1 MTPIQRMGFFCAHLG
16 VIFFLAC
23 ASVQT
28 PEPRDESSDFWIFLL
43 VGQSNM
49 AGRGD
54 VAGVDSQVHPRVVML
69 DQNDTWQP
77 ARDPLHFDKPIAGV
91 GPGLSFGKVLAGS
104 YPEVRIGLVPCA
116 AGGSRIEAWTP
127 GGYHDQTDS
136 YPYDE
141 ALRRTRRALQ
151 DGVLMGILWHQGE
164 GNSKVEHFDGYEDKL
179 VDLIRRFRSELSVPG
194 IPVVMGELGVF
205 TYEDRPLC
213 REINFIFHTIAD
225 SDPNAAV
232 VSADGLSCK
241 ADSIH
246 FDAASARELGR
257 RYARAWIGMRENQGE

>member
-1 MTPIQRMGFFCAHLG
+1 MIPIRRFQLFLVVFS

-23 ASVQT
+23 AAVQT
-28 PEPRDESSDFWIFLL
+28 PETRDESSDFWIFLL
-43 VGQSNM
+43 AGQSNM
-49 AGRGD
+49 AGRGQ
-54 VAGVDSQVHPRVVML
+54 VAGVDSQVHPRVAML

-77 ARDPLHFDKPIAGV
+77 ATDPVHFDKPIAGV
-91 GPGLSFGKVLAGS
+91 GPGLTFGKILAET
-104 YPEVRIGLVPCA
+104 YPEVHIGLIPCA

-141 ALRRTRRALQ
+141 ALRRTRRAVE
-151 DGVLMGILWHQGE
+151 DGKLMGILWHQGE
-164 GNSKVEHFDGYEDKL
+164 GNSRPEHFDGYEDKL
-179 VDLIRRFRSELSVPG
+179 TNLIRGVRSELSAPEV
-194 IPVVMGELGVF
+194 PVVLGELGYF

-213 REINFIFHTIAD
+213 REINSILHTLAD
-225 SDPNAAV
+225 RDPFAVV
-232 VSADGLSCK
+232 VSAAGLSCK

-257 RYARAWIGMRENQGE
+257 RYARAWIGMRETQRQ